1 MSMTT
6 ATAMPVT
13 PMTRQDGGDNDN
25 IEVDS
30 NGVNDNG
37 DDNVNGE
44 VAIRG
49 CTGEF
54 SRVKA
59 EKKFGS
65 TYARKIEAEKLSQ
78 RTIHATPKIGDFY
91 FQQWWPIPIST

>member
-1 MSMTT
+1 MSMMM

-13 PMTRQDGGDNDN
+13 PMTRQDGGKNDN

-44 VAIRG
+44 VVIRG

-59 EKKFGS
+59 KKKIWVPRTQEK
-65 TYARKIEAEKLSQ
+65 
-78 RTIHATPKIGDFY
+78 
-91 FQQWWPIPIST
+91 